1 VCRAFGGRV
10 GDCVI
15 TVDLVQQSGSQR
27 AQIPISAVVIAGW
40 TGRDAAAV
48 EEHIAELEELGVKR
62 PTSIPM
68 FYPIA
73 SARLTTRDTI
83 EALGTESSGE
93 VEFVLLQHDRR
104 MWLSVGSDHT
114 DRRVET
120 YDICVSKQMCDKPV
134 ASTWWP
140 LDEVRAH
147 WDRLILRSYIG
158 LGSERALYQDG
169 SVAAMLE
176 PATLLARYRQAGGEF
191 TDGMLMFCG
200 TLPAQG
206 GIRPSRHFSFEIDDP
221 VAGRTIRHAYGI
233 SCLPLPL

>member
-1 VCRAFGGRV
+1 MCRAFGGRV

-15 TVDLVQQSGSQR
+15 TVELVQQSGSQR

-40 TGRDAAAV
+40 TGRDATAV

-68 FYPIA
+68 FYQIA

-83 EALGTESSGE
+83 EALGTDSSGE

-104 MWLSVGSDHT
+104 IWLSVGSDHT

-140 LDEVRAH
+140 LDEVQAH

-158 LGSERALYQDG
+158 LGSERALYQNG

-206 GIRPSRHFSFEIDDP
+206 GIRPSRHFSFEMDDP

>member
-1 VCRAFGGRV
+1 V

-15 TVDLVQQSGSQR
+15 SVDLVQQSGSQR
-27 AQIPISAVVIAGW
+27 VQVPISAVVIAGW

-48 EEHIAELEELGVKR
+48 QEHISELEELGVKR
-62 PTSIPM
+62 PSTVPM
-68 FYPIA
+68 FYPVA

-83 EALGTESSGE
+83 EALGNESSGE

-104 MWLSVGSDHT
+104 LWLSVGSDHT

-120 YDICVSKQMCDKPV
+120 YDICVSKQMCDKPI
-134 ASTWWP
+134 ASTWWA
-140 LDEVRAH
+140 LDEVQAH

-158 LGSERALYQDG
+158 QGSDRALYQHG

-176 PATLLARYRQAGGEF
+176 PAALLARYRQTGGNF
-191 TDGMLMFCG
+191 RDGMLMFCG

-206 GIRPSRHFSFEIDDP
+206 GIRPSQHFSFEIDDP
-221 VAGRTIRHAYGI
+221 VTGRTIRHGYAI
-233 SCLPLPL
+233 SCLPVPQ